1 MVSDILYEL
10 CLPILDDPAVDEEER
25 AERLEKIIET
35 ESSLSGK
42 PLEEAV
48 LGILWRHR
56 ESKVASKHSP
66 SLRHATLHSSS
77 RPWRIAM
84 PRSPLPRSPLA
95 SPSISG
101 AAPPISSALGARP
114 SNFKRSPSYGAT
126 QASPFGSPHAS
137 PRIAFATP
145 IPHSPSLSSY
155 EFSDPIAAHN
165 DYGDIGSDTVD
176 WLVSEEPNS
185 RPSSSG
191 AGSAYESGL
200 SGAAAAW
207 TQPQQNEMSPYDM
220 LRSVLGGGKTDEEI
234 ESALEA
240 NGYDL
245 STTLMSLMGGQASYS
260 EQQSMTYQ
268 PENQILIGKSMV
280 PSQTLVMDQRAE
292 KPRSS
297 IVCKYWLSNGNCL
310 RADCRFS
317 HDLSNHICKY
327 VLSCLCSG
335 VPCCYTD
342 CPDIGLWA
350 IASQAM
356 LVSSPMIRHT
366 LSTGSILTTEAL

>member
-1 MVSDILYEL
+1 MVSDTLYEL
-10 CLPILDDPAVDEEER
+10 CLPVLDDPAVDEEER
-25 AERLEKIIET
+25 TEKLEKIIET

-48 LGILWRHR
+48 LGVLWRHR
-56 ESKVASKHSP
+56 ESKITSKPSP

-101 AAPPISSALGARP
+101 AAPPVPFALGARP
-114 SNFKRSPSYGAT
+114 STFKRSPSYGAT

-245 STTLMSLMGGQASYS
+245 STTLMNLMGGQELYS
-260 EQQSMTYQ
+260 DQQGMTYQ
-268 PENQILIGKSMV
+268 QENQILIGKSMA
-280 PSQTLVMDQRAE
+280 PSQPLVMDQRAE

-327 VLSCLCSG
+327 VLSCLC
-335 VPCCYTD
+335 
-342 CPDIGLWA
+342 
-350 IASQAM
+350 
-356 LVSSPMIRHT
+356 LV
-366 LSTGSILTTEAL
+366 LLC